1 MTTKKIALDASAES
15 YWENYFG
22 PYGKA
27 WTRTIP
33 RRIASKVIAKVAAVR
48 ADAPAVVVPH
58 AVSVQTDRVLV
69 EGTVRTATKTGRLD
83 TLFAA
88 AFDHDGRMLSLD
100 TVALA
105 V

>member
-1 MTTKKIALDASAES
+1 MTTRKIALDSSAES

-27 WTRTIP
+27 WTRSIP
-33 RRIASKVIAKVAAVR
+33 RRIATKVTAKVATLR
-48 ADAPAVVVPH
+48 SDAPVAVIPH